1 MDMLDFDLNK
11 LLELGVTGFLAIF
24 SVIKI
29 YQLLLKV
36 NNKLNTILALLGKNN
51 NEDNEEE

>member
-1 MDMLDFDLNK
+1 MLDFDLNK